1 MKKKYEIR
9 YMVTAVASIPV
20 YKVFSKTEA
29 YKLAAKDGWGTVSRD
44 ENNALV
50 CDEDCSAD
58 LYTKN
63 GGYFGISPYEEINT
77 KEMPKQAA
85 CAAIITSDSCGM
97 TFWAEDNQIRIFVTY
112 EESGLVD
119 TFRIEYGA
127 DAQPYDGEMEISFED
142 LTAEEAWQKDYRAE
156 IPGTVEYQHKQEAA
170 EVAAKAA
177 ATAGQK
183 ETWMDEAQQEQFRQ
197 ICSMIDTIKSG
208 RDFYRVMN
216 RINYGGYSVDVI
228 NAAREFKKCFNSAQ
242 YEPEAPGAGVQAAQA
257 AAPVERDTAP
267 ALAYMD
273 DLGVAR
279 CGECGAELLCNG
291 TGDMPG
297 VCPECG
303 RRLEY
308 DSFMEPDGPDADKY
322 RTRADNQRE
331 AGTAAEAASEGQKT
345 ALGTPDDMAGTDATE
360 AARGRQPPPQAGEIN
375 LGKLIGTLIPKA
387 GGGLRV
393 LKPEP
398 P

>member
-183 ETWMDEAQQEQFRQ
+183 ETWMNAAQQVQFRRV
-197 ICSMIDTIKSG
+197 CGLLDSIKTD
-208 RDFYRVMN
+208 RDFYRVMD
-216 RINYGGYSVDVI
+216 RINSGEFDLDVV
-228 NAAREFKKCFNSAQ
+228 NTAREVKECYNSGQ
-242 YEPEAPGAGVQAAQA
+242 YEQTMAQEAAQE
-257 AAPVERDTAP
+257 ERDTDTKAKGKAGGLMEIP
-267 ALAYMD
+267 CCPVH
-273 DLGVAR
+273 GVQLIHRKSGTAEQEY
-279 CGECGAELLCNG
+279 CG
-291 TGDMPG
+291 TWYT
-297 VCPECG
+297 CPEGGCG
-303 RRLEY
+303 YTVLLPSAEI
-308 DSFMEPDGPDADKY
+308 SQ
-322 RTRADNQRE
+322 RTE
-331 AGTAAEAASEGQKT
+331 GTAAEAASEGQKT
-345 ALGTPDDMAGTDATE
+345 ALGTPETMAGTDATE
-360 AARGRQPPPQAGEIN
+360 AAGGQQPPPQAGEIN
-375 LGKLIGTLIPKA
+375 LGKLYAGTRLEATERDEGKQP
-387 GGGLRV
+387 GG
-393 LKPEP
+393 P
-398 P
+398 